1 MAMAGVS
8 VAVRGVLSD
17 NVDNVDIRLCRQGG
31 QSRPSD
37 CFAVREHSGTNP
49 AVTLAKPFSG
59 FVMTANISIDYITH
73 TFKGQAKP
81 TLENIE
87 LQITQGEQVALIG
100 RSGCGKS
107 TLLHMLAGLLMPSEG
122 CVRIRGKTV
131 TRPSA
136 KWNMMFQKPSLYPW
150 MSVRQN
156 TALGL
161 DFAGIKDPDKVQH
174 LLDMVGLSDKADTNV
189 QSLSGGQQQRV
200 ALARSLAT
208 SPELLLL
215 DEPFSA
221 LDAFTRASLQDEVSS
236 IARQEGLTLVM
247 VTHDID
253 EAVAMA
259 DRVLIMAAN
268 PGRIVGEMHVDLDA
282 PRDRASTDFSRQREQ
297 LMRQFEQLVGG
308 GDHEPPPQRSEK
320 PSNESSEKKAA

>member
-1 MAMAGVS
+1 MS
-8 VAVRGVLSD
+8 
-17 NVDNVDIRLCRQGG
+17 
-31 QSRPSD
+31 
-37 CFAVREHSGTNP
+37 
-49 AVTLAKPFSG
+49 
-59 FVMTANISIDYITH
+59 ANISIDYITH
-73 TFKGQAKP
+73 TFKGQPAP

-87 LQITQGEQVALIG
+87 LRIAPGEKIALIG

-122 CVRIRGKTV
+122 CVRIHGHQVSK
-131 TRPSA
+131 PSA

-150 MSVRQN
+150 MNVRQN
-156 TALGL
+156 AELGL
-161 DFAGIKDPDKVQH
+161 LLAGRKDPQKIER
-174 LLDMVGLSDKADTNV
+174 LLDLVGLADKAEQSV

-221 LDAFTRASLQDEVSS
+221 LDAFTRASLQDEVAD
-236 IARQEGLTLVM
+236 IASREALTMVI

-259 DRVLIMAAN
+259 DRVLIMSAN
-268 PGRIVGEMHVDLDA
+268 PGRIVGEMVVDLPL
-282 PRDRASTDFSRQREQ
+282 PRDRASQEFSRQREA
-297 LMRQFEQLVGG
+297 LMRQFDALVG
-308 GDHEPPPQRSEK
+308 DTAEAEREPEPEPDSASARDNSESRGAK
-320 PSNESSEKKAA
+320 YAA

>member
-1 MAMAGVS
+1 MS
-8 VAVRGVLSD
+8 
-17 NVDNVDIRLCRQGG
+17 
-31 QSRPSD
+31 
-37 CFAVREHSGTNP
+37 
-49 AVTLAKPFSG
+49 
-59 FVMTANISIDYITH
+59 ANISIDFITH
-73 TFKGQAKP
+73 TFKGQPAP

-87 LQITQGEQVALIG
+87 LRIQPGERVALIG

-122 CVRIRGKTV
+122 CVRIHGHQV
-131 TRPSA
+131 SRPSA

-150 MSVRQN
+150 MSVREN
-156 TALGL
+156 AELGL
-161 DFAGIKDPDKVQH
+161 VFAGQRDKEKIDR
-174 LLDMVGLSDKADTNV
+174 LLALVGLSDKADTNV

-221 LDAFTRASLQDEVSS
+221 LDAFTRSSLQDEVAQ
-236 IARQEGLTLVM
+236 IVGREQLTMVI

-268 PGRIVGEMHVDLDA
+268 PGRIVGEVEVDLPF
-282 PRDRASTDFSRQREQ
+282 PRNRASAQFSRAREG
-297 LMRQFEQLVGG
+297 LMTRFEQLVGG
-308 GDHEPPPQRSEK
+308 DGDHSTQHKELDDA
-320 PSNESSEKKAA
+320 KADAQQAA

>member
-1 MAMAGVS
+1 MGA
-8 VAVRGVLSD
+8 
-17 NVDNVDIRLCRQGG
+17 
-31 QSRPSD
+31 
-37 CFAVREHSGTNP
+37 
-49 AVTLAKPFSG
+49 
-59 FVMTANISIDYITH
+59 SITVDYITH
-73 TFKGQAKP
+73 TFKGQPAP
-81 TLENIE
+81 TLDNIE
-87 LQITQGEQVALIG
+87 LKIEPGEKIALIG

-107 TLLHMLAGLLMPSEG
+107 TLLHLLAGLLIPTEG
-122 CVRIRGKTV
+122 CVHIHGHMV

-156 TALGL
+156 AELGL
-161 DFAGIKDPDKVQH
+161 VFSGQREPEKIDR
-174 LLDMVGLSDKADTNV
+174 LLDLVGLSEKADENV

-208 SPELLLL
+208 SPEVLLL

-221 LDAFTRASLQDEVSS
+221 LDAFTRASLQDEVAE
-236 IARQEGLTLVM
+236 IAGREDLTMVI

-268 PGRIVGEMHVDLDA
+268 PGRIVGERIVELPF
-282 PRDRASTDFSRQREQ
+282 PRNRASAEFSRQRET
-297 LMRQFEQLVGG
+297 LMNQFESLVGG
-308 GDHEPPPQRSEK
+308 DSHPAPADAPEATEAGAQQ
-320 PSNESSEKKAA
+320 AA

>member
-1 MAMAGVS
+1 MS
-8 VAVRGVLSD
+8 
-17 NVDNVDIRLCRQGG
+17 
-31 QSRPSD
+31 
-37 CFAVREHSGTNP
+37 
-49 AVTLAKPFSG
+49 
-59 FVMTANISIDYITH
+59 ANISIDFITH
-73 TFKGQAKP
+73 TFKNQTQP
-81 TLENIE
+81 TLKDIE
-87 LQITQGEQVALIG
+87 LRIQPGEKIALIG

-122 CVRIRGKTV
+122 CVRIHGHTV
-131 TRPSA
+131 TKPSA

-156 TALGL
+156 AELGL
-161 DFAGIKDPDKVQH
+161 VFAGRKDPGKVDR
-174 LLDMVGLSDKADTNV
+174 LLELVGLSDKADAHV

-221 LDAFTRASLQDEVSS
+221 LDAFTRASLQDEVAK
-236 IARQEGLTLVM
+236 IVGLEGLTMVI

-259 DRVLIMAAN
+259 DRVLIMSAN
-268 PGRIVGEMHVDLDA
+268 PGRIVGEMCIDLPF
-282 PRDRASTDFSRQREQ
+282 PRNRASAEFSSQREQ
-297 LMRQFEQLVGG
+297 LMNRFEQLVGDAHAAEAQTG
-308 GDHEPPPQRSEK
+308 EDAGDDTQE
-320 PSNESSEKKAA
+320 AA

>member
-1 MAMAGVS
+1 MSANVS
-8 VAVRGVLSD
+8 V
-17 NVDNVDIRLCRQGG
+17 
-31 QSRPSD
+31 
-37 CFAVREHSGTNP
+37 
-49 AVTLAKPFSG
+49 
-59 FVMTANISIDYITH
+59 DYITH
-73 TFKGQAKP
+73 TFKGQPAP
-81 TLENIE
+81 TLKDIA
-87 LQITQGEQVALIG
+87 LTIHPGEQVALIG

-122 CVRIRGKTV
+122 CVHIRGHMV

-150 MSVRQN
+150 MTVRRN
-156 TALGL
+156 AELGL
-161 DFAGIKDPDKVQH
+161 LFAGHRDPARIDS
-174 LLDMVGLSDKADTNV
+174 LLELVGLADKAEANV

-221 LDAFTRASLQDEVSS
+221 LDAFTRAALQDEVSR
-236 IARQEGLTLVM
+236 IARQAGLTLVI

-268 PGRIVGEMHVDLDA
+268 PGRIAGEMAVELPA
-282 PRDRASTDFSRQREQ
+282 PRERASAEYSRAREQ
-297 LMRQFEQLVGG
+297 LMTTFDGLVGDG
-308 GDHEPPPQRSEK
+308 RSTAPQPAVATEEAQRE
-320 PSNESSEKKAA
+320 AA

>member
-1 MAMAGVS
+1 MS
-8 VAVRGVLSD
+8 
-17 NVDNVDIRLCRQGG
+17 
-31 QSRPSD
+31 
-37 CFAVREHSGTNP
+37 
-49 AVTLAKPFSG
+49 
-59 FVMTANISIDYITH
+59 ANISIDFITH
-73 TFKGQAKP
+73 TFKGQKAP
-81 TLENIE
+81 TLKDIE
-87 LQITQGEQVALIG
+87 LKIQPGEKIALIG

-122 CVRIRGKTV
+122 CVRIHGHQV

-150 MSVRQN
+150 MSVKEN
-156 TALGL
+156 AELGL
-161 DFAGIKDPDKVQH
+161 VFSGKKDAVKMDR
-174 LLDMVGLSDKADTNV
+174 LLALVGLTEKANENV

-221 LDAFTRASLQDEVSS
+221 LDAFTRASLQDEVAE
-236 IARQEGLTLVM
+236 IASHEDLTMVI

-259 DRVLIMAAN
+259 DRVLIMSAN
-268 PGRIVGEMHVDLDA
+268 PGQIVGEMEVDLPF
-282 PRDRASTDFSRQREQ
+282 PRNRASSEFSRSREA
-297 LMRQFEQLVGG
+297 LMNQFEGLVGDAG
-308 GDHEPPPQRSEK
+308 KEPNQNTENKEIENSETQ
-320 PSNESSEKKAA
+320 EAA

>member
-1 MAMAGVS
+1 MSAS
-8 VAVRGVLSD
+8 
-17 NVDNVDIRLCRQGG
+17 I
-31 QSRPSD
+31 
-37 CFAVREHSGTNP
+37 T
-49 AVTLAKPFSG
+49 
-59 FVMTANISIDYITH
+59 IDYITH
-73 TFKGQAKP
+73 TFKGQPAP

-87 LQITQGEQVALIG
+87 LKIMPGEKIALIG

-122 CVRIRGKTV
+122 CVHIHGHTV

-156 TALGL
+156 AELGL
-161 DFAGIKDPDKVQH
+161 IFAGTRDDAKVDR
-174 LLDMVGLSDKADTNV
+174 LLQLVGLRDKADASV

-208 SPELLLL
+208 SPEVLLL

-221 LDAFTRASLQDEVSS
+221 LDAFTRASLQDEVAE
-236 IARQEGLTLVM
+236 IAGREDLTMVI

-259 DRVLIMAAN
+259 DRVLIMSAN
-268 PGRIVGEMHVDLDA
+268 PGRIVGEMQVELPY
-282 PRDRASTDFSRQREQ
+282 PRNRASAEFSRQREA
-297 LMRQFEQLVGG
+297 LMAQFEGLVGG
-308 GDHEPPPQRSEK
+308 DGHQPRAAEAADEPDTPAHAQH
-320 PSNESSEKKAA
+320 AA